1 MPRNSPVNTALYIG
15 SRYAS
20 LTSRNQ
26 LVGFISLL
34 SVLGLALGV
43 AVLITVLSV
52 MNGFDREL
60 QQRIMALVPH
70 VTVTSARNQT
80 FFSETEWEPSVAT
93 IRATEGVRELA
104 PWMQLQGMLLA
115 NGNTKGILLN
125 GVDPAQEEKVSIISQ
140 FMTSGGL
147 DTLQPGEFGIVIG
160 TGLADLLGVEVG
172 DRVTLVSS
180 VVTIGPL
187 GEFNRKRPFVVQGI
201 FDVGSQLD
209 NNLALVHLA
218 DAQLLYRLDNRIHG
232 YRIQIDNLF
241 DSYAVTERLRAALPE
256 GYAYTDWTYN
266 YGNIYDNIR
275 VSKTLVGLLL
285 TLLVGVAAFNV
296 IVSLIMVVRDKQ
308 GDIAILRTM
317 GTTLGTIRRIF
328 LVQGFII
335 GMIGT
340 VLGVVL
346 GIAFSLVASDLVAGL
361 ESLLGTQFLS
371 SDIYP
376 VNYLPTEIRALDVVM
391 VAGLALLLSLLATLY
406 PAARAASVRPAEVLR
421 YE

>member
-1 MPRNSPVNTALYIG
+1 MPKSTALYIG

-20 LTSRNQ
+20 LRSRNL

-60 QQRIMALVPH
+60 QQRILALVPH
-70 VTVTSARNQT
+70 ITVTSARNESLL
-80 FFSETEWEPSVAT
+80 SESEWEPMVAT
-93 IRATEGVRELA
+93 MRAMEGVRAIA

-115 NGNTKGILLN
+115 NGTSKGILLN
-125 GVDPAQEEKVSIISQ
+125 GVDPVQEEQVSIISR
-140 FMTSGGL
+140 FMTSGRL
-147 DTLQPGEFGIVIG
+147 DALLPGEFGIIIG
-160 TGLADLLGVEVG
+160 SGLAELLGVEPG
-172 DRVTLVSS
+172 DRVTLVST
-180 VVTIGPL
+180 VVPITPM
-187 GEFNRKRPFVVQGI
+187 GEFMRQRGFTVQGI
-201 FDVGSQLD
+201 FAVGSSLD

-218 DAQLLYRLDNRIHG
+218 DAQLLYRLNNRIQG
-232 YRIQIDNLF
+232 YRIQTNDLF
-241 DSYAVTERLRAALPE
+241 ETYAITEALRLSLPD
-256 GYAYTDWTYN
+256 AFSFTDWTYN
-266 YGNIYDNIR
+266 YGNIYENIR

-317 GTTLGTIRRIF
+317 GTPLGTIRRIF

-335 GMIGT
+335 GLIGT

-346 GIAFSLVASDLVAGL
+346 GIGFALIVGDLVAGL
-361 ESLLGTQFLS
+361 ETLFGIQFLS

-376 VNYLPTEIRALDVVM
+376 VNYLPTQIQAVDIAL
-391 VAGLALLLSLLATLY
+391 VAALALMLSLLATLY
-406 PAARAASVRPAEVLR
+406 PAARAAGVRPAEVLR

>member
-1 MPRNSPVNTALYIG
+1 MPKSTALYIG

-20 LTSRNQ
+20 LRSRNL

-43 AVLITVLSV
+43 SVLITVLSV

-60 QQRIMALVPH
+60 QQRILALVPH
-70 VTVTSARNQT
+70 ITVTSARNE
-80 FFSETEWEPSVAT
+80 FLLSESEWQPMVAT
-93 IRATEGVRELA
+93 IRGTEGVRALA

-115 NGNTKGILLN
+115 NGTTKGILLN
-125 GVDPAQEEKVSIISQ
+125 GVDPAQEEQVSIISR
-140 FMTSGGL
+140 FMTNGRL
-147 DTLQPGEFGIVIG
+147 DALEPGEYGIVIG
-160 TGLADLLGVEVG
+160 TGLAELLRVKLG
-172 DRVTLVSS
+172 DRVMLVST
-180 VVTIGPL
+180 VVPITPM
-187 GEFNRKRPFVVQGI
+187 GEFHRKRAFIVQGI

-209 NNLALVHLA
+209 SNLALVHLA
-218 DAQLLYRLDNRIHG
+218 DAQRLYRLDNRIQG
-232 YRIQIDNLF
+232 YRIQTTDLF
-241 DSYAVTERLRAALPE
+241 EAYAITEALRLSLPE
-256 GYAYTDWTYN
+256 GLSFADWTYN
-266 YGNIYDNIR
+266 YGNIYENIR

-317 GTTLGTIRRIF
+317 GTPLGTIRRIF

-335 GMIGT
+335 GLIGT

-346 GIAFSLVASDLVAGL
+346 GIGFALVAGDLVAGL
-361 ESLLGTQFLS
+361 ETLFGIQFLS

-376 VNYLPTEIRALDVVM
+376 VNYLPTEIRAIDVVL
-391 VAGLALLLSLLATLY
+391 VSALALLLSLLATLY
-406 PAARAASVRPAEVLR
+406 PAARAAGVRPAEILR

>member
-1 MPRNSPVNTALYIG
+1 MASRNTALFIG

-20 LTSRNQ
+20 FRSRNL

-60 QQRIMALVPH
+60 QQRILALVPH
-70 VTVTSARNQT
+70 ITVTSARDQ
-80 FFSETEWEPSVAT
+80 FLYSEEEWAQNLDI
-93 IRATEGVRELA
+93 IRNTEGVRAVA

-115 NGNTKGILLN
+115 NGNTKGVLLN
-125 GVDPAQEEKVSIISQ
+125 GVLPEEEARVSIIND
-140 FMTSGGL
+140 FMTSGSL
-147 DTLQPGEFGIVIG
+147 DALLPGEYGIIIG
-160 TGLADLLGVEVG
+160 TGLADLLGVKAG
-172 DRVTLVSS
+172 DRVMLVSTE
-180 VVTIGPL
+180 VDIGPL
-187 GEFNRKRPFVVQGI
+187 GESNRKRRFTVQGI

-209 NNLALVHLA
+209 SNLALVHLT
-218 DAQLLYRLDNRIHG
+218 DAQTLYRDDKRIHG
-232 YRIQIDNLF
+232 YRIQIDNIF
-241 DSYAVTERLRAALPE
+241 DSFSVTERLRTALPE
-256 GYAYTDWTYN
+256 GFAYTDWTYN
-266 YGNIYDNIR
+266 YGNIYENIR

-296 IVSLIMVVRDKQ
+296 VVSLIMVVREKQ

-317 GTTLGTIRRIF
+317 GTALGTIRQIF

-340 VLGVVL
+340 LLGVAL
-346 GIAFSLVASDLVAGL
+346 GIGFSLIASDLVTGL
-361 ESLLGTQFLS
+361 ESVLGMQFLS

-376 VNYLPTEIRALDVVM
+376 VNYLPTQIQTLDVAL
-391 VAGLALLLSLLATLY
+391 VAALALLLSLLATLY
-406 PAARAASVRPAEVLR
+406 PAARAAKVRPAEILR

>member
-1 MPRNSPVNTALYIG
+1 MPKSTALYIG

-20 LTSRNQ
+20 LRSRNM

-60 QQRIMALVPH
+60 QQRILALVPH
-70 VTVTSARNQT
+70 ITVTSARNEYLL
-80 FFSETEWEPSVAT
+80 SEDEWQPMVDT
-93 IRATEGVRELA
+93 IRATEGVRAVA

-115 NGNTKGILLN
+115 NGTTKGILLN
-125 GVDPAQEEKVSIISQ
+125 GVDPAQEEQVSIISR
-140 FMTSGGL
+140 FMTSGSL
-147 DTLQPGEFGIVIG
+147 DALLPGEYGIVIG
-160 TGLADLLGVEVG
+160 TGLADVLGVELG
-172 DRVTLVSS
+172 DRVTLVSTY
-180 VVTIGPL
+180 VPITPM
-187 GEFNRKRPFVVQGI
+187 GEFPRKRAFVVQGI

-209 NNLALVHLA
+209 SNLALVHLA
-218 DAQLLYRLDNRIHG
+218 DAQRLYRLDNRIQG
-232 YRIQIDNLF
+232 YRIQTTDLF
-241 DSYAVTERLRAALPE
+241 EAYAITEALRLSLPE
-256 GYAYTDWTYN
+256 GLSFSDWTYN
-266 YGNIYDNIR
+266 YGNIYENIR

-317 GTTLGTIRRIF
+317 GTPLGTIRRIF

-335 GMIGT
+335 GLIGT

-346 GIAFSLVASDLVAGL
+346 GIGFALIAGDLVAGL
-361 ESLLGTQFLS
+361 ETLFGTHFLS

-376 VNYLPTEIRALDVVM
+376 VNYLPTEIRAIDVVL
-391 VAGLALLLSLLATLY
+391 VSALALLLSLLATLY
-406 PAARAASVRPAEVLR
+406 PAARAAGVRPAEILR

>member
-1 MPRNSPVNTALYIG
+1 MSRNVALFIG
-15 SRYAS
+15 RRYAS
-20 LTSRNQ
+20 LHSRTL

-60 QQRIMALVPH
+60 QQRILALVPH
-70 VTVTSARNQT
+70 ITVTSARNQT
-80 FFSETEWEPSVAT
+80 YFSDEEWQPNLEI
-93 IRATEGVRELA
+93 IRNTAGVRAVA

-125 GVDPAQEEKVSIISQ
+125 GVDPAREEEVSIISR
-140 FMTSGGL
+140 FMTGGTL
-147 DTLQPGEFGIVIG
+147 GALQPGEFGIVIG
-160 TGLADLLGVEVG
+160 TGLADLLDVELG
-172 DRVTLVSS
+172 DRVTLVST
-180 VVTIGPL
+180 VVQITPL
-187 GEFNRKRPFVVQGI
+187 GEFNRKRAFVIQGI

-209 NNLALVHLA
+209 SNLALVHLA
-218 DAQLLYRLDNRIHG
+218 DAQRLYRQDNRIHG
-232 YRIQIDNLF
+232 YRIQTDDLFETQTITDNL
-241 DSYAVTERLRAALPE
+241 RMNLPE
-256 GYAYTDWTYN
+256 GFSFTDWTYN
-266 YGNIYDNIR
+266 YGSIYENIR
-275 VSKTLVGLLL
+275 MSKTLVGLLL

-296 IVSLIMVVRDKQ
+296 VVSLIMVVRDKQ

-335 GMIGT
+335 GLIGT
-340 VLGVVL
+340 ALGVVL
-346 GIAFSLVASDLVAGL
+346 GIGFALIAGDLVAGI
-361 ESLLGTQFLS
+361 ESLFGTEFLS

-376 VNYLPTEIRALDVVM
+376 VNYLPTEIRVVDVAM
-391 VAGLALLLSLLATLY
+391 VAALALLLSLFATLY
-406 PAARAASVRPAEVLR
+406 PAARAASVRPAEILR

>member
-1 MPRNSPVNTALYIG
+1 MASRNTALFIG

-20 LTSRNQ
+20 LTSRNF
-26 LVGFISLL
+26 LVGFIYLL

-60 QQRIMALVPH
+60 QQRILALVPH
-70 VTVTSARNQT
+70 ITVTSARDQYLY
-80 FFSETEWEPSVAT
+80 SEEEWAQNLEI
-93 IRATEGVRELA
+93 IRNTEGVRAVA
-104 PWMQLQGMLLA
+104 PWTQLQGMLLA
-115 NGNTKGILLN
+115 NGNTKGVLVN
-125 GVDPAQEEKVSIISQ
+125 GVVPEEEAKVSIISD
-140 FMTSGGL
+140 FMTSGSL
-147 DTLQPGEFGIVIG
+147 DTLQAGEYGIIIG
-160 TGLADLLGVEVG
+160 TGLADVLGVALG
-172 DRVTLVSS
+172 DQVTLFSNK
-180 VVTIGPL
+180 VTMGPT
-187 GEFNRKRPFVVQGI
+187 GEFTRKKRFTVQGI

-209 NNLALVHLA
+209 SSLALVHLT
-218 DAQLLYRLDNRIHG
+218 DAQTLYRQDKRIHG
-232 YRIQIDNLF
+232 YRLQIDNIF
-241 DSYAVTERLRAALPE
+241 DSYVVTENLRNTLPE
-256 GYAYTDWTYN
+256 GFAYTDWTYN
-266 YGNIYDNIR
+266 YGNIYENIR

-296 IVSLIMVVRDKQ
+296 VVSLIMVVREKQ

-317 GTTLGTIRRIF
+317 GTSLGTIRQIF

-340 VLGVVL
+340 LLGVAL
-346 GIAFSLVASDLVAGL
+346 GIGLSLIASDLVAGL

-376 VNYLPTEIRALDVVM
+376 VNYLPTQILPQDVVL
-391 VAGLALLLSLLATLY
+391 VAALALLLSLLATLY
-406 PAARAASVRPAEVLR
+406 PAARAARVRPAEILR